1 MSLTQ
6 RIKQGYLRLPGAEK
20 AIFIGSGLIML
31 SPLLPWYDSM
41 KGYVIETIMGV
52 SGPLFLLGILT
63 MAFGGLTFFHMFMPF
78 LGSSFFKNSEL
89 SKLAN
94 FCGFEALLM
103 LVISNSIFFSTDFG
117 GAVTHKGT
125 RFGMMIAFAGI
136 ALTIGGAYFAKGKS
150 RNVVEVKE
158 NFYSTPVQMPVE
170 PVANPL
176 RTSSE
181 EMDARDKYRAMSSQA
196 RQNLWQRRADSPFSK
211 LDAIEK
217 NVTDNMKIRTD
228 L

>member
-20 AIFIGSGLIML
+20 AIFIGSGLLAI

-52 SGPLFLLGILT
+52 SGPLFLLGVLT
-63 MAFGGLTFFHMFMPF
+63 MIFGGITFLHIFMPF
-78 LGSSFFKNSEL
+78 LGKSFFKNSEL

-103 LVISNSIFFSTDFG
+103 LVISNSIFFSSEFG
-117 GAVTHKGT
+117 GAVSHKGT
-125 RFGMMIAFAGI
+125 RFGMMVAFIGV
-136 ALTIGGAYFAKGKS
+136 ALTVSGAYFAKGKS

-158 NFYSTPVQMPVE
+158 NFYSTPVQMPSQ
-170 PVANPL
+170 PVSNPL
-176 RTSSE
+176 NTSA
-181 EMDARDKYRAMSSQA
+181 EMDARERYRAMSSQA

-211 LDAIEK
+211 LDSIEK